1 MQLLLFIIPGLLVAE
16 PVINA
21 RSAVLIDNTTGAI
34 LFEKN
39 SNLSIPP
46 ASMTKLMT
54 LYIVYKY
61 IEDGKLSKDELIHV
75 GKNADFR
82 SLPAHSSLMF
92 LEKGQDVSLMD
103 LMLGLAVPS
112 GNDAAIAV
120 AERVAGSVQSFVNIM
135 NLEAED
141 LGLKSVHFEDAS
153 GLSKNNR
160 VTAAD
165 FVRFCRIYIKT
176 FPEALKELHSVAS
189 FTYPKEKN
197 WKTNGSSVY
206 GPITQNNRNN
216 LLSVYAPVDGLKT
229 GYIDE
234 SGFNISLTAKQDGRR
249 LIVVLLGGPGN
260 NSSEGS
266 LYRAVDG
273 ISLLSYGFYHFTNV
287 KSEVPHFTAPKIWK
301 GSEKS
306 IELNIPEIPVITLT
320 VEQAGLFRV
329 KVDISKNII
338 APIKKGDILG
348 KVIQYSGEKILNQY
362 NITAAEDVPVS
373 GFFMRM
379 TDSIKIFFLKLAG
392 DY

>member
-1 MQLLLFIIPGLLVAE
+1 MQLLLFIIPGLLSAE

-21 RSAVLIDNTTGAI
+21 RSAVLMDNTTGAI

-54 LYIVYKY
+54 LYIVYKN

-92 LEKGQDVSLMD
+92 LEEGQDVSLMD

-120 AERVAGSVQSFVNIM
+120 AERVSGSVDSFVDQM
-135 NLEAED
+135 NQTAED

-206 GPITQNNRNN
+206 GPITQSNRNN

-234 SGFNISLTAKQDGRR
+234 SGFNIAITAEQNGRR
-249 LIVVLLGGPGN
+249 LIAVLLGGPGN

-266 LYRAVDG
+266 LSRAVDG
-273 ISLLSYGFYHFTNV
+273 VSLLSYGFYYFTNI
-287 KSEVPHFTAPKIWK
+287 KSEVPDITAPKIWK
-301 GSEKS
+301 GKENTV
-306 IELNIPEIPVITLT
+306 ELNIPEIPLITLPMK
-320 VEQAGLFRV
+320 QAGFLKF
-329 KVDISKNII
+329 KIDIEKNLI
-338 APIKKGDILG
+338 APVCKGAVLG
-348 KVIQYSGEKILNQY
+348 KITQYADNEIISSYE
-362 NITAAEDVPVS
+362 ITAAEDVS
-373 GFFMRM
+373 TGGFIKRLI
-379 TDSIKIFFLKLAG
+379 DSIKIIFLKLSG